1 MRIKPIEGNLG
12 MDLRDHSGGQWNQY

>member
-12 MDLRDHSGGQWNQY
+12 MDLRDHSGRQWNQY